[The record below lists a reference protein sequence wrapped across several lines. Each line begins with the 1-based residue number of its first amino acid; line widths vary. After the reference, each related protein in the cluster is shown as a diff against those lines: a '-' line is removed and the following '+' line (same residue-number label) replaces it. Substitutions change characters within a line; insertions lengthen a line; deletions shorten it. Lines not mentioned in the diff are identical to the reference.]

1 MNYSPEVLIYLQTFK
16 NYLQNNQD
24 AKNYFLANL
33 DEEEFYRHILEVSEK
48 NFKKNGEPQLSLEQF
63 EFLRVSLMIF
73 KKVEEEEMKQME
85 DEDLIFHYSSKNI
98 KFYFK

>member
-16 NYLQNNQD
+16 NHLQNNQD

-48 NFKKNGEPQLSLEQF
+48 NFKKNRMRCLFRRYKPY
-63 EFLRVSLMIF
+63 V
-73 KKVEEEEMKQME
+73 
-85 DEDLIFHYSSKNI
+85 
-98 KFYFK
+98 YFNTNKTDRNLK